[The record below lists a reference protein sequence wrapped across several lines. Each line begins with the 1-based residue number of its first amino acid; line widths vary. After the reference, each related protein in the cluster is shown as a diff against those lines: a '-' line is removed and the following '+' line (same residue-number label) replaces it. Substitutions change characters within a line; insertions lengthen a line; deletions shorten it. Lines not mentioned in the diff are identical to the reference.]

1 MDPIGR
7 GMSEDGVRLNK
18 FIAEAGVASRRAAD
32 RLIEEGRV
40 TVNGK
45 EAVLGDKVV
54 PGDIVCVNGKP
65 IAKDTGGTVILAFN
79 KPRGLTCTADPG
91 DKDNVI
97 DFINYPRRIFT
108 IGRLDKDSEGLLLLT
123 NDGNLANKIMRSRYG
138 HEKEYVVT
146 VDKEI
151 TKDFVRGMSGG
162 VPIDENVVTRRCK
175 VTQTDAFTFR
185 IILKQGLNRQ
195 IRRMCEYFG
204 YGVTKL
210 VRVRVMNIELGT
222 LKAGRFRDITR
233 KEREDLVA
241 ALKESVL
248 QKKDRI
254 RSKGFCHPLPEG
266 FGWFG
271 MVFTYA

>member
-1 MDPIGR
+1 
-7 GMSEDGVRLNK
+7 MSEDGVRLNK

-32 RLIEEGRV
+32 RLIDEGRV
-40 TVNGK
+40 SINGK
-45 EAVLGDKVV
+45 PAVLGDKVF
-54 PGDIVCVNGKP
+54 PGDKVFVDGKR
-65 IAKDTGGTVILAFN
+65 IQKDDGGVVILAFN

-123 NDGNLANKIMRSRYG
+123 NDGDLANKIMRSRYG
-138 HEKEYVVT
+138 HEKEYIVT
-146 VDKEI
+146 VNKEI
-151 TKDFVRGMSGG
+151 TRDFVRGMSGG

-175 VTQTDAFTFR
+175 VTEVDPFTFR

-204 YGVTKL
+204 YDVVRL

-222 LKAGRFRDITR
+222 LKAGRYRDITK
-233 KEREDLVA
+233 KEREELTA
-241 ALKESVL
+241 ALAKSVL
-248 QKKDRI
+248 EDK
-254 RSKGFCHPLPEG
+254 E
-266 FGWFG
+266 
-271 MVFTYA
+271 